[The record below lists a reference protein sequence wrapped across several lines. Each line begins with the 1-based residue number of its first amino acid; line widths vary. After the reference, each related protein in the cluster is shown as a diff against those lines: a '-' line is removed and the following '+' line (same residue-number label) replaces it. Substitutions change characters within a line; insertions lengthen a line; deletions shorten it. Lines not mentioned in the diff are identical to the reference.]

1 MKDHVKKRCHK
12 IRDKWVYNMKS
23 WIKDLK
29 PN

>member
-1 MKDHVKKRCHK
+1 MTHNVKKRCHK
-12 IRDKWVYNMKS
+12 IRDKWVHSMKS